1 MPRHRTVSL
10 FVALLMLLSFSAAPC
25 LAEIKPVV
33 FFGIN
38 LRYSPRTMYLRYQPL
53 MDYLTENT
61 PYRFELIISRDY
73 RQALNDLKE
82 GRAMISSLG
91 DGAFV
96 DAILMYGA
104 VPIVKPLNMEGK
116 PLYRAA
122 IVVPRDSSILRIQ
135 ELKRKRFAFGSSHSL
150 TGNLVPRFMLE
161 QGGVGISQL
170 EYQTSLKNHDAVT
183 KAILKGQY
191 DAGAVKDLFAAKYR
205 QYGLRVLAYSPPMPS
220 VPLVIR
226 PDAPTELRKSVTAA
240 LLRLDPR
247 NPAHRKI
254 MSQWDEEF
262 RHGFAPASV
271 HDYREQI
278 RMFQY
283 IPLGCGAR
291 CHR

>member
-1 MPRHRTVSL
+1 MRHRTVSL
-10 FVALLMLLSFSAAPC
+10 FVALLMLVSFWAEPC
-25 LAEIKPVV
+25 LAGIKPVV

-73 RQALNDLKE
+73 PQALNDLKE

-96 DAILMYGA
+96 EAILLYGA
-104 VPIVKPLNMEGK
+104 VPIVKPLNREGK

-135 ELKRKRFAFGSSHSL
+135 ELNKKRFAFGSSHSL

-161 QGGVGISQL
+161 QGGVSISGL
-170 EYQTSLKNHDAVT
+170 EHQVSLKNHDAVT

-191 DAGAVKDLFAAKYR
+191 DAGAVKDLFAVKYE
-205 QYGLRVLAYSPPMPS
+205 QYGLRVLAYSSPLTS
-220 VPLVIR
+220 VPLVVR
-226 PDAPTELRKSVTAA
+226 PDAPPDLKRSVTAA
-240 LLRLDPR
+240 LLKLDPR
-247 NPAHRKI
+247 NPAHRRI
-254 MSQWDEEF
+254 MSQWDEEY
-262 RHGFAPASV
+262 RHGFAPASA

-278 RMFQY
+278 WMFQH